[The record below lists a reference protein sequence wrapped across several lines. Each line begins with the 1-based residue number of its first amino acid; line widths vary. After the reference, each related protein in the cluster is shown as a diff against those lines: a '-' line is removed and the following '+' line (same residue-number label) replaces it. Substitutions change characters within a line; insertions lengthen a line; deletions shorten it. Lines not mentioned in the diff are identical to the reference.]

1 MKKRTQRTLLV
12 GIGVAVSTLLITQPA
27 LAADIFASGKQAMKD
42 SAGKGSAVETAM
54 LGTGLAGAVVT
65 GLMSR
70 NWFAAV
76 GGFIGGSVLWNV
88 GAPLVGLG

>member
-12 GIGVAVSTLLITQPA
+12 GLGVAVSTLLITQPA

-54 LGTGLAGAVVT
+54 LG
-65 GLMSR
+65 
-70 NWFAAV
+70 
-76 GGFIGGSVLWNV
+76 
-88 GAPLVGLG
+88 

>member
-1 MKKRTQRTLLV
+1 MKTRTQRTLII

-70 NWFAAV
+70 
-76 GGFIGGSVLWNV
+76 
-88 GAPLVGLG
+88 